1 MTVIAG
7 SSSCS
12 DRNSHASELDA
23 VTTSRSLR
31 GGTAGDMSENH
42 PTVYHSGLE
51 TPRADSKL
59 EVSDLDVRFLNMQ
72 SSCSEADCIVMGLAE
87 RIVSAANEAS
97 DSNSAKEAATKGT
110 RDGGSVKVMAEL
122 HSKGV
127 AGRDTDASRS
137 VTTSA

>member
-1 MTVIAG
+1 M
-7 SSSCS
+7 
-12 DRNSHASELDA
+12 
-23 VTTSRSLR
+23 TTSRSLR

-42 PTVYHSGLE
+42 PTVYYSRLE
-51 TPRADSKL
+51 TPTVDSKL
-59 EVSDLDVRFLNMQ
+59 EVSDLDARFLNLQ
-72 SSCSEADCIVMGLAE
+72 SSCSEADCIVMGLVE
-87 RIVSAANEAS
+87 RIVSAAR
-97 DSNSAKEAATKGT
+97 EAATKGT